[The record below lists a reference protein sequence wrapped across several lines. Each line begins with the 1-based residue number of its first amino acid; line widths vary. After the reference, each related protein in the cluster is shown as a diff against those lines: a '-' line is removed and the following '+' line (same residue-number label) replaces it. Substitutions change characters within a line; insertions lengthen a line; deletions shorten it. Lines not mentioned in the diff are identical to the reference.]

1 MGKGKFCA
9 FSTLQIHLWYIDKEN
24 FLVWILTCGRPP
36 ASVWPPGWPP
46 DHRPAYR
53 EQLNIPNVLSKFAA
67 VEHT

>member
-9 FSTLQIHLWYIDKEN
+9 FSSLQINLWYT
-24 FLVWILTCGRPP
+24 LVWKLTCGRPP
-36 ASVWPPGWPP
+36 ASAWPPGWPP

-53 EQLNIPNVLSKFAA
+53 EQLNIPNVLVEFAA